1 MSTGHP
7 PQNGSDRF
15 IGVGA
20 IELLRNIFEMVDEG
34 ERVSL
39 ADLALEGKKKCQHQF
54 RAESHGCAD
63 ITNDHDLWLA
73 GSIAIFDF
81 HRHAL
86 ILEIASDGRLRI
98 ELSTLGTF
106 LSQRNSSFQSS

>member
-1 MSTGHP
+1 
-7 PQNGSDRF
+7 
-15 IGVGA
+15 
-20 IELLRNIFEMVDEG
+20 MVDEG

-39 ADLALEGKKKCQHQF
+39 TDLALQGKKESQHQF
-54 RAESHGCAD
+54 RAESHGGAD
-63 ITNDHDLWLA
+63 IANDHDLWLT

-98 ELSTLGTF
+98 ELSALGTF
-106 LSQRNSSFQSS
+106 LSQRNSGFQSSGQAFHLTLQSFLLIVVERLEG